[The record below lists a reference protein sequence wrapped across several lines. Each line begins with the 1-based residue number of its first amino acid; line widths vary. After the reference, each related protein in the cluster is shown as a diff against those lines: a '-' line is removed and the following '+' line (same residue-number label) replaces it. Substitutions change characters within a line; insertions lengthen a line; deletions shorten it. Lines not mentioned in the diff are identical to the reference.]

1 MASMKP
7 PPARSIAIKNLLA
20 IIAFIIALGIA
31 AANAEGYSARPV
43 PLIICDVFGHRHCAD
58 ALEVSWC
65 ESRFATDARNGQ
77 YRGIF
82 QMGSWE
88 RRTFGHGSSAYEQ
101 ARAAE
106 RYFIRTGRDWSP
118 WECRP

>member
-1 MASMKP
+1 MNT
-7 PPARSIAIKNLLA
+7 IAIRNLLA
-20 IIAFIIALGIA
+20 IIVFVIVFFWA
-31 AANAEGYSARPV
+31 AGSAESHGSRPV
-43 PLIICDVFGHRHCAD
+43 PLAICDVFGVRHCAA

-65 ESRFATDARNGQ
+65 ESRFNTDARNGQ
-77 YRGIF
+77 YRGLF

-88 RRTFGHGSSAYEQ
+88 RRTFGHGHSAEAQ

-118 WECRP
+118 WSCRP